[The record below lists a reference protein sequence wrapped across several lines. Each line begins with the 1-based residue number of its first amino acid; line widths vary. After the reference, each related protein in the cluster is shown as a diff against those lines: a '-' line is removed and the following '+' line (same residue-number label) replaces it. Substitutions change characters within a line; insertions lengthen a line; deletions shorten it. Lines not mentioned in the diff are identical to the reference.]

1 MRTRVKICGITRVED
16 GLAAAAAGADAIG
29 LVFYD
34 GSPRCVER
42 RRAADIAVALPAFVS
57 RVALFVNASAE
68 EVERVLTEVPVDTIQ
83 FHGDESPRECAVYG
97 MPYIKAVRMRPGVDL
112 HRQRERYRQAAGLQM
127 GEGVAGAWYNDRA
140 GVPGGTGET
149 FNWSLIPSDISAEI
163 ILAGGLNAANV
174 TAAIEAVRPW
184 AVDVSGGGEASKGIK
199 GAKAIEQLMRGVQR
213 GDRDND

>member
-29 LVFYD
+29 LVFYE

-42 RRAADIAVALPAFVS
+42 RRAANIAVALPAFVS

-112 HRQRERYRQAAGLQM
+112 HRQRERYRQAAGLL
-127 GEGVAGAWYNDRA
+127 VDSYRA

-174 TAAIEAVRPW
+174 TAAIEALRPW
-184 AVDVSGGGEASKGIK
+184 AVDVSGGVEASKGIK
-199 GAKAIEQLMRGVQR
+199 DAKAIEQLMRGVQR